1 VTVAAPDFSRLFDA
15 RRLGPDDPD
24 RERLR
29 RAAGRGEVER
39 LRRGIYREK
48 LPPLDGLPAEER
60 AAEARARFLELA
72 AAAGLTRGGRIVFAG
87 ATAQRI
93 HGFPTLGGAPPT
105 VEILE
110 PMGSTRRNA
119 FGITVHADEFRE
131 DDLEPWG
138 EFFVTSPARTLADLA
153 KWATRA
159 QAVAALDFAFNAERA
174 APGQRATPL
183 QVAAALA
190 ASVAVRNRAA
200 AAATI
205 AFACG
210 QSGSVGESVSRV
222 LMDDF
227 GFPAPLLQVRHAAP
241 TGKRRWYFTD
251 FEWPEYGLI
260 GEFDGRV
267 KFLKAE
273 YLAGADAAQAVIAE
287 KFREDW
293 LRAAGFRVVRWGWQF
308 LTEPALLRA
317 VLVAQGLPAR
327 RIRRGL
333 ARPW

>member
-1 VTVAAPDFSRLFDA
+1 MPVSAPDFSRLFDA

-29 RAAGRGEVER
+29 RAAERGDVER
-39 LRRGIYREK
+39 LRRGIYRDKLSPLEK
-48 LPPLDGLPAEER
+48 LPTEER

-72 AAAGLTRGGRIVFAG
+72 VAAGLTRRGRIVFAG

-93 HGFPTLGGAPPT
+93 HGFPNLGGAGST
-105 VEILE
+105 VELLE
-110 PMGSTRRNA
+110 PMGSKRRNA
-119 FGITVHADEFRE
+119 FGITVHTDEFRE
-131 DDLEPWG
+131 EDLEPWG
-138 EFFVTSPARTLADLA
+138 EFFVTSTARTLADLA

-159 QAVAALDFAFNAERA
+159 QAVAALDFAFNSDRS
-174 APGQRATPL
+174 APGQRATKPE
-183 QVAAALA
+183 VEAALA

-205 AFACG
+205 AFACT

-227 GFPAPLLQVRHAAP
+227 GFPAPLLQVRHPAP
-241 TGKRRWYFTD
+241 PGKGKWFFTD
-251 FEWPEYGLI
+251 FEWPEFGLI
-260 GEFDGRV
+260 GEFDGRT
-267 KFLKAE
+267 KFLKPE
-273 YLAGADAAQAVIAE
+273 YLAGGTASQAVIAE

-293 LRAAGFRVVRWGWQF
+293 LRAAGFRVVRWSWDF
-308 LTEPALLRA
+308 LIEPSLLRA

-333 ARPW
+333 SRPW